1 MSKSEETK
9 TKSTD
14 EETTMQIIEDNEIE
28 VVDERKVKFGKS
40 YIFDGVTYTEL
51 DLSRINDLTSR
62 DMIEAEKRLNRT
74 GDVSLVKEMTLEYA
88 LFIAA
93 KATNLPIEFF
103 YDLRPSDALKIKNR
117 VQVFFYGAD

>member
-1 MSKSEETK
+1 MSKSEEMT
-9 TKSTD
+9 TKST
-14 EETTMQIIEDNEIE
+14 EETTMQIVEDNEIE
-28 VVDERKVKFGKS
+28 VVDERKVKFGKP
-40 YIFDGVTYTEL
+40 YIFDGATYTEL

-103 YDLRPSDALKIKNR
+103 YDLRPSDALKVKNR

>member
-1 MSKSEETK
+1 MSKSEET
-9 TKSTD
+9 TRSM
-14 EETTMQIIEDNEIE
+14 EETTMQIVEDNEIE
-28 VVDERKVKFGKS
+28 VVDERKVKFGKP
-40 YIFDGVTYTEL
+40 YIFDGTTYTEL

-103 YDLRPSDALKIKNR
+103 YDLRPSDALKVKNR

>member
-1 MSKSEETK
+1 MSKSEEAK
-9 TKSTD
+9 TKSMN
-14 EETTMQIIEDNEIE
+14 EETTMQIIEDDEIE
-28 VVDERKVKFGKS
+28 VVDERKVKFGKQ
-40 YIFDGVTYTEL
+40 YIFDGDIYTEL

-88 LFIAA
+88 LYIAA
-93 KATNLPIEFF
+93 KATNLPVEFF
-103 YDLRPSDALKIKNR
+103 YDLRPSDALKVKNR

>member
-88 LFIAA
+88 LYIAA
-93 KATNLPIEFF
+93 KATNLPVEFF
-103 YDLRPSDALKIKNR
+103 YDLRPSDALKVKNR